1 MAQFDVYSTSGLYL
15 VDCQSGL
22 LSGMATRFVVPLIP
36 VRDLPLTPSRLNP
49 VFDFPF
55 GRLAL
60 APQGA
65 RTVLKRDLRDP
76 VASLRDHDTTIIDA
90 IDMLLSGI

>member
-1 MAQFDVYSTSGLYL
+1 MAQFDVYSTNGLYL

-22 LSGMATRFVVPLIP
+22 LSGMTTRFVVPLIP
-36 VRDLPLTPSRLNP
+36 VRDLALTSGRLNP
-49 VFDFPF
+49 VFDLTV

-65 RTVLKRDLRDP
+65 RTVLKRDLGNP
-76 VASLRDHDTTIIDA
+76 IAPFASMTRE
-90 IDMLLSGI
+90 